1 MEKKLKQALALATV
15 DYVEIRIQRTNV
27 TEIVYMG
34 KELENIGESDNF
46 GGNVRA
52 FHKGGWGFVSFNSID
67 ELEHHV
73 RLACHQAKLVGN
85 QDNTLAPIIPKTAKV
100 SIKPKLDPRSIPLS
114 EKHSLC
120 HHYNQQLLK
129 YPQIQS
135 TRILYADGYT
145 EKLYINTEQSSISQS
160 NLFAGISISAVAK
173 DGNTVQRAFDSVAG
187 STGYDRVLGREE
199 VVDKIAERA
208 IGLLSAKRVDA
219 GVYTVIIDP
228 KLAGVFIHEAFG
240 HLSEADH
247 IYDNPRM
254 RDLMT
259 IGKQFSVPELN
270 VVDDATV
277 PNVRGH
283 YEFDDEG
290 VPGQKNYLIR
300 NGILVGRLHSRETA
314 AKMNEPVSGN
324 ARAISYRFPP
334 IVRMSCTYI
343 EPGKDS
349 FDKMIAEVDNGLY
362 VKGALGGNTNL
373 EMFTFSS
380 EEAFAIKHGKIGN
393 RVRDAILSGNVFET
407 LRNIDAIGNDIS
419 INSGLGGCGKQGQS
433 PLPVSE
439 GGPHIRI
446 RNVVI
451 GGT

>member
-1 MEKKLKQALALATV
+1 MEKKLKQALSVATT
-15 DYVEIRIQRTNV
+15 DYVEIRVQKTTF
-27 TEIVYMG
+27 TEVIYMG
-34 KELENIGESDNF
+34 KELENVGESDSF

-52 FHKGGWGFVSFNSID
+52 FYKGGWGFVSFNSLD
-67 ELEHHV
+67 DLEHHV
-73 RLACHQAKLVGN
+73 QLACHQAKLVGN
-85 QDNTLAPIIPKTAKV
+85 QEFHLAPIAPKAAYILV
-100 SIKPKLDPRSIPLS
+100 KPKLDPRSIPLS

-120 HHYNQQLLK
+120 SHYNQQLLH

-135 TRILYADGYT
+135 TRIIYADGYT
-145 EKLYINTEQSSISQS
+145 QKYYVNSEQSSLVQE
-160 NLFAGISISAVAK
+160 NLFAGISISALAK
-173 DGNTVQRAFDSVAG
+173 DGNTVQRAYESFASL
-187 STGYDRVLGREE
+187 TGYDQVLGLEPFI
-199 VVDKIAERA
+199 DKIAERT
-208 IGLLSAKRVDA
+208 IGLLTAKRVDA
-219 GVYTVIIDP
+219 GVYTVIIDQ

-254 RDLMT
+254 RELMP
-259 IGKQFSVPELN
+259 IGKQFGVPELN
-270 VVDDATV
+270 VADDATV

-290 VPGQKNYLIR
+290 VPGQKNYLIK
-300 NGILVGRLHSRETA
+300 NGVLVGRLHSRETA
-314 AKMNEPVSGN
+314 AKMNEPVTGN

-343 EPGKDS
+343 EPGKYP
-349 FDKMIAEVDNGLY
+349 FGKMISEVENGLY

-380 EEAFAIKHGKIGN
+380 EEAFEIKNGKIGN

-407 LRNIDAIGNDIS
+407 MQNIDAIGNDMEIR
-419 INSGLGGCGKQGQS
+419 SGLGGCGKQGQS

-451 GGT
+451 GGM

>member
-1 MEKKLKQALALATV
+1 MEKKLKQALTVATTE
-15 DYVEIRIQRTNV
+15 YIEIRVQRTSY
-27 TEIVYMG
+27 TEVVYMG
-34 KELENIGESDNF
+34 KELENIGESDVF

-52 FHKGGWGFVSFNSID
+52 FHNGGWGFVSFNSLD
-67 ELEHHV
+67 NLEHHV
-73 RLACHQAKLVGN
+73 RLACHQAKLIGN
-85 QDNTLAPIIPKTAKV
+85 QTSKLAPVKPQKAFISAQ
-100 SIKPKLDPRSIPLS
+100 PKLDPRSIPLS
-114 EKHSLC
+114 EKQFLC
-120 HHYNQQLLK
+120 ERYNRQLLH

-145 EKLYINTEQSSISQS
+145 RKYYFNSEQTEIEQEK
-160 NLFAGISISAVAK
+160 LFAGMSISALAK
-173 DGNTVQRAFDSVAG
+173 DGNTVQRAYESLA
-187 STGYDRVLGREE
+187 SETGYDSILGLEPMVE
-199 VVDKIAERA
+199 QIAERA
-208 IGLLSAKRVDA
+208 IGLLSAKRVTS
-219 GVYTVIIDP
+219 GVYTVVIDQ

-254 RDLMT
+254 LAIMR
-259 IGKQFSVPELN
+259 IGTQFGVPELN
-270 VVDDATV
+270 VVDDATI
-277 PNVRGH
+277 PGIRGH

-290 VPGQKNYLIR
+290 VPGQKNYLIK

-343 EPGKDS
+343 EPSTYS
-349 FDKMIAEVDNGLY
+349 FDKMISEVDYGLY

-380 EEAFAIKHGKIGN
+380 EEAYEIKQGKIGQ
-393 RVRDAILSGNVFET
+393 RIRDVILSGNVFET
-407 LRNIDAIGNDIS
+407 LQNIDAIGNDLEIRG
-419 INSGLGGCGKQGQS
+419 GLGGCGKQGQS
-433 PLPVSE
+433 PLPVSD

-451 GGT
+451 GGI

>member
-1 MEKKLKQALALATV
+1 MEKKLKQALNLATA
-15 DYVEIRIQRTNV
+15 DYVEIRLQRTTV

-52 FHKGGWGFVSFNSID
+52 FHKGGWGFVSFNSLD
-67 ELEHHV
+67 DLEHHV
-73 RLACHQAKLVGN
+73 QLACHQAKLIGN
-85 QDNTLAPIIPKTAKV
+85 QDSKLAPITAKTANITV
-100 SIKPKLDPRSIPLS
+100 KPKLDPRSIPLS

-120 HHYNQQLLK
+120 YHYNQQLLK

-145 EKLYINTEQSSISQS
+145 EKIYINTEQSSLSQA

-173 DGNTVQRAFDSVAG
+173 DGNTVQRAFESVAS
-187 STGYDRVLGREE
+187 STGYDQVLGREQIVE
-199 VVDKIAERA
+199 QIAERA
-208 IGLLSAKRVDA
+208 IGLLTAKRVDA

-259 IGKQFSVPELN
+259 IGKIFGGSELN
-270 VVDDATV
+270 VADDATV
-277 PNVRGH
+277 PHVRGH

-290 VPGQKNYLIR
+290 VPGQKNYLIK
-300 NGILVGRLHSRETA
+300 NGVLVGRLHSRETA

-343 EPGKDS
+343 EPGKYP
-349 FDKMIAEVDNGLY
+349 FDKMVSEVDKGLY

-380 EEAFAIKHGKIGN
+380 EEAFEIKNGKIGN

-407 LRNIDAIGNDIS
+407 LRNVDAIGNDIV